1 MSARSSV
8 AVGVSGVLAAAC
20 LGGCTNER
28 WADLPSVSM
37 SDPVAVLMESYS
49 AGVMAPSDEQLATR
63 DGEPDGSDGSDGSA
77 APDASDSPDGSVQPD
92 GSGAPDASDVPD
104 GSGDVGSF
112 VDVPLVG
119 TVDEDTLA
127 EVRLASENG
136 GLDDDRS
143 ALAAALVAAG
153 FDGLGEFAANM
164 STDSDCVVVLTY
176 NATAEDGSGPGPA
189 STGWARSAENRGIL
203 VLAALP
209 WVDVIAAD
217 DADPTTGVVVVDRDE
232 ADGVVGGSVAS
243 SSLSADDVRELA
255 ALLDERASD

>member
-1 MSARSSV
+1 
-8 AVGVSGVLAAAC
+8 VGVSGVLAAAC

-28 WADLPSVSM
+28 WSDLPSVSM

-49 AGVMAPSDEQLATR
+49 AGVTAPSDEQSATR
-63 DGEPDGSDGSDGSA
+63 DGSEGSEDSDGFGATDGSVRPGGSD
-77 APDASDSPDGSVQPD
+77 APDAP
-92 GSGAPDASDVPD
+92 GAPG
-104 GSGDVGSF
+104 GSGDPGSF
-112 VDVPLVG
+112 GDVPRG
-119 TVDEDTLA
+119 GPGAEATLA
-127 EVRLASENG
+127 ELRSASEDG
-136 GLDDDRS
+136 GLDDDQS

-153 FDGLGEFAANM
+153 FDGLGEFAASM

-176 NATAEDGSGPGPA
+176 DTTAEDGSDSGPA
-189 STGWARSAENRGIL
+189 STAWARSAENRGIL

-217 DADPTTGVVVVDRDE
+217 DADPSTGVVVVDRDE

-255 ALLDERASD
+255 GLLDERAGD

>member
-1 MSARSSV
+1 M
-8 AVGVSGVLAAAC
+8 GVSGVLAAAC

-49 AGVMAPSDEQLATR
+49 AGVAAPSDDQSATR
-63 DGEPDGSDGSDGSA
+63 DGELHGSGGSDGSDAPG
-77 APDASDSPDGSVQPD
+77 APDMPGGSD
-92 GSGAPDASDVPD
+92 APDASDVP
-104 GSGDVGSF
+104 GDPGPGSF
-112 VDVPLVG
+112 ADVPLVG
-119 TVDEDTLA
+119 TVDEVTLA
-127 EVRLASENG
+127 ELRLASEDG
-136 GLDDDRS
+136 GLDDDQS

-153 FDGLGEFAANM
+153 FDGLGDFAASM
-164 STDSDCVVVLTY
+164 STESGCVVVLTY
-176 NATAEDGSGPGPA
+176 DTSTEDGSGSGPA
-189 STGWARSAENRGIL
+189 STAWARAAENRGIL

-243 SSLSADDVRELA
+243 GSLSVDDVRELA
-255 ALLDERASD
+255 ALLDERSTD